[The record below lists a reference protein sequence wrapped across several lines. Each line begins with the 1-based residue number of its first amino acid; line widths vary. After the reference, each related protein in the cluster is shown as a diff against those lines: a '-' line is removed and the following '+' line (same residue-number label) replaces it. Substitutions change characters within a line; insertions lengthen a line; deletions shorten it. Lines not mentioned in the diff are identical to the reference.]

1 MPRRRAARG
10 SGGRAELPDG
20 TPIVVRSLGEEDQ
33 ELLITMFERLSE
45 RSRYRRFLTPKQRLS
60 DRELAAFVDV
70 DHRNREALVGLASNG
85 AETGIGVARFVR
97 SPEDPEAAE
106 VAVAVADDWHRRGV
120 GLVLLAQLADRARA
134 EGIRRFSAL
143 VLAENRDV
151 RALFERVG
159 DVTVGS
165 ADEGQL
171 ELEITL
177 PEGEGIGPGLA
188 RALKAAA
195 RREISL
201 GEAGNVFRRAP
212 EALRRRVRSIGAAPE
227 PRRAGPI
234 RTILAACDG
243 SDGGETAA
251 RGAIALAG
259 ALGARVVVLGAYEPA
274 ADGGRRTVGRVLS
287 SPGPDRGTVE
297 AGLSRV
303 ADEVAGAG
311 VEVSVDARPGEPAAA
326 ILDAAEESAADLIV
340 VGDRGMRN
348 RSRHL
353 LGSVADRVS
362 HHAPCSVL
370 IVRS

>member
-1 MPRRRAARG
+1 
-10 SGGRAELPDG
+10 
-20 TPIVVRSLGEEDQ
+20 
-33 ELLITMFERLSE
+33 
-45 RSRYRRFLTPKQRLS
+45 
-60 DRELAAFVDV
+60 
-70 DHRNREALVGLASNG
+70 
-85 AETGIGVARFVR
+85 
-97 SPEDPEAAE
+97 
-106 VAVAVADDWHRRGV
+106 
-120 GLVLLAQLADRARA
+120 
-134 EGIRRFSAL
+134 
-143 VLAENRDV
+143 
-151 RALFERVG
+151 
-159 DVTVGS
+159 
-165 ADEGQL
+165 
-171 ELEITL
+171 
-177 PEGEGIGPGLA
+177 
-188 RALKAAA
+188 
-195 RREISL
+195 ISL

>member
-1 MPRRRAARG
+1 VPGRRG
-10 SGGRAELPDG
+10 SRGRGGPAELPDG
-20 TPIVVRSLGEEDQ
+20 TPIVVRSLAEEDQ
-33 ELLITMFERLSE
+33 ELLISMFERLSE

-85 AETGIGVARFVR
+85 AETGVGVARFVR
-97 SPEDPEAAE
+97 SPEDPETAE
-106 VAVAVADDWHRRGV
+106 VAVAVADDWQRRGV
-120 GLVLLAQLADRARA
+120 GLVLLEQLADRARA

-143 VLAENRDV
+143 ILAENRDV
-151 RALFERVG
+151 RGLFERVG
-159 DVTVGS
+159 DVTLHS
-165 ADEGQL
+165 AGEGQV
-171 ELEITL
+171 ELDITL
-177 PEGEGIGPGLA
+177 PEHEGVGPGLA

-212 EALRRRVRSIGAAPE
+212 EAVRRRIRSIGAPPAA
-227 PRRAGPI
+227 RRAGPI
-234 RTILAACDG
+234 RTVLAACDG
-243 SDGGETAA
+243 SDGAEAAA
-251 RGAIALAG
+251 RGATVIAG
-259 ALGARVVVLGAYEPA
+259 ALGARVIVVGAYEGEPE
-274 ADGGRRTVGRVLS
+274 GGRRAMGRVLS

-297 AGLSRV
+297 AGLSKV
-303 ADEVAGAG
+303 AAEVGDAG

-326 ILDAAEESAADLIV
+326 ILEAAEESAADLIV
-340 VGDRGMRN
+340 VGDRGMRE

-353 LGSVADRVS
+353 LGSVANRVS